1 MLTGCGGKICVRRL
15 FVLFPF
21 LSIDKM
27 YNFSLYSEL
36 LLKKAGITMTLVETV
51 KTNMKNVKLV
61 NLIYAVELVSIYL
74 ILSLSTEVY
83 FVCLMDPH

>member
-1 MLTGCGGKICVRRL
+1 MLTGCGGKICVRQV
-15 FVLFPF
+15 FVLCPF

-27 YNFSLYSEL
+27 YNFSPFSEL
-36 LLKKAGITMTLVETV
+36 LLKKVGTTMTLVETV

-83 FVCLMDPH
+83 FVYLFV